1 MPIWVFQLRV
11 MSSHVWNSLIS
22 KFLQITPHHLFRL
35 FYLDIHLVQGNAI
48 LIPPSLELTDD
59 GCDIISNVIEPHI
72 CFLYVLHLEKEVTDQ
87 TRQQIFKT
95 TYRRKIDLRRMTAVC
110 KGHRELARSLVVNS
124 LREIA
129 DDIENGK

>member
-1 MPIWVFQLRV
+1 M
-11 MSSHVWNSLIS
+11 
-22 KFLQITPHHLFRL
+22 
-35 FYLDIHLVQGNAI
+35 G
-48 LIPPSLELTDD
+48 
-59 GCDIISNVIEPHI
+59 
-72 CFLYVLHLEKEVTDQ
+72 KEVTDQ

-110 KGHRELARSLVVNS
+110 MGNRELARSLVVNA